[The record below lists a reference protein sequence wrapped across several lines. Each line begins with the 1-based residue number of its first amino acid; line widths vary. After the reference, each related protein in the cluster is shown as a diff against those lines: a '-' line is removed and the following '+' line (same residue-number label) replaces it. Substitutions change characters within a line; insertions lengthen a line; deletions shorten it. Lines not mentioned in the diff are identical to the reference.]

1 VFFHISNAMAVARKS
16 AFFLGGNDTFACLCN
31 GNGCPGHGSADSV
44 LAEAGLAAKIVFRK
58 KNGAPGEIRT
68 PDLLVRSRC
77 CTNNQQLSGLGDN
90 LDKAVAMRLLA
101 LTVTPKT
108 SRNKPPLGTKLG
120 TLLWGEP
127 LG

>member
-108 SRNKPPLGTKLG
+108 SRKNRHWAQSWAHSCG
-120 TLLWGEP
+120 GEP

>member
-1 VFFHISNAMAVARKS
+1 
-16 AFFLGGNDTFACLCN
+16 
-31 GNGCPGHGSADSV
+31 
-44 LAEAGLAAKIVFRK
+44 
-58 KNGAPGEIRT
+58 
-68 PDLLVRSRC
+68 
-77 CTNNQQLSGLGDN
+77 

-108 SRNKPPLGTKLG
+108 SRNKPPGTKLG